1 MHLYPSLC
9 QKRMQNSVKLLRF
22 NVLQSYGVSTLMV
35 VLQDKEICCI
45 FAPTYLS
52 GNLLYLCTDVL
63 IMSVL
68 ILLF

>member
-9 QKRMQNSVKLLRF
+9 QKRMPNSVKSLRF
-22 NVLQSYGVSTLMV
+22 NVLQSYGV
-35 VLQDKEICCI
+35 
-45 FAPTYLS
+45 S